1 MNTLST
7 HKKNHPAEILRT
19 LQLAMPVII
28 GMVAGFSMNFVDT
41 LMAGRLPQKEIALAA
56 IATGG
61 AIWSAVLMF
70 ILGVLMA
77 LQPVVAQLD
86 GAGDQLE
93 GGRAAR
99 QGLWIAVVISIP
111 FVIVLL
117 AGGTL
122 LQWMAIDAEI
132 IPMAVKYMSALTWG
146 APAVCLMLLLR
157 FFSEG
162 SGNTRPT
169 MYIGLMG
176 VMLNIPLNYILMFGK
191 LGFPELG
198 AQGCGYATS
207 FVIWLQAAVMFFYI
221 RSHRHYVGFELF
233 GHWDWP
239 QWVTIAKLLRIGLP
253 IGGAIFVE
261 GSLFVGAALLIARL
275 GALPASAHLI
285 AINFSALLFMVP
297 LGLASAV
304 TTRVGNALG
313 RGEPEAARYA
323 GLIGFVI
330 VLFTQTIGAATMLLI
345 PEFIV
350 RIYTD
355 DAAITSIAVGLLFY
369 SAIFQYS
376 DGIQI
381 CAAAALRGLKDTMIP
396 MFINILS
403 YLIIGLSVGYYLTF
417 NKAMGPAGMW
427 IGMIVGLSFGAV
439 LLLSRFLF
447 KSSALVRLGPAAI
460 PATGPC
466 NKSPDW

>member
-1 MNTLST
+1 MSSIHI

-19 LQLAMPVII
+19 LQLAIPVMV
-28 GMVAGFSMNFVDT
+28 GMVASFSMNFVDT

-70 ILGVLMA
+70 VLGVLMA

-86 GAGDQLE
+86 GAGKQPE
-93 GGRAAR
+93 GGAAAR
-99 QGLWIAVVISIP
+99 QGLWIALAVSVP

-117 AGGTL
+117 LGETL
-122 LQWMAIDAEI
+122 LQAIAVDASI
-132 IPMAVKYMSALTWG
+132 IPTAVKYMDALIWG

-176 VMLNIPLNYILMFGK
+176 VMLNVPLNYILMFGK
-191 LGFPELG
+191 LGLPELG

-207 FVIWLQAAVMFFYI
+207 IVIWLQAAIMFLYI
-221 RSHRHYVGFELF
+221 RWHRHYTDFELF
-233 GHWDWP
+233 SHWDWP
-239 QWVTIAKLLRIGLP
+239 KWASIAKLLRIGLP

-285 AINFSALLFMVP
+285 AINYSALMFMVP

-330 VLFTQTIGAATMLLI
+330 VLFTQTLGAASMLFI

-350 RIYTD
+350 RIYTA

-381 CAAAALRGLKDTMIP
+381 CAAAALRGLKDTIVP

-403 YLIIGLSVGYYLTF
+403 YLVIGLSVGYYLTF
-417 NKAMGPAGMW
+417 NKSMGPAGMW

-439 LLLSRFLF
+439 LLLARFLF
-447 KSSALVRLGPAAI
+447 KSSKLVQLGVVVE
-460 PATGPC
+460 TE
-466 NKSPDW
+466 KS

>member
-1 MNTLST
+1 
-7 HKKNHPAEILRT
+7 
-19 LQLAMPVII
+19 
-28 GMVAGFSMNFVDT
+28 MVASFSMNFVDT
-41 LMAGRLPQKEIALAA
+41 LMAGRLVQKEIALAA

-61 AIWSAVLMF
+61 AIWSAMLMF
-70 ILGVLMA
+70 ILGVLMG
-77 LQPVVAQLD
+77 LQPIVAQLD
-86 GAGDQLE
+86 GSGDQKE
-93 GGRAAR
+93 AGAAAR
-99 QGLWIAVVISIP
+99 QGLWIALGVSFP
-111 FVIVLL
+111 FVVVLL
-117 AGGTL
+117 SGGAL
-122 LQWMAIDAEI
+122 LKLMAVDAEI
-132 IPMAVKYMSALTWG
+132 IPMAVQYMTALTWG

-162 SGNTRPT
+162 SSNTRPT
-169 MYIGLMG
+169 MYVGLMG
-176 VMLNIPLNYILMFGK
+176 VMFNVPLNYILMFGK
-191 LGFPELG
+191 LGMPELG

-207 FVIWLQAAVMFFYI
+207 IVLWMQAVVMFLYV
-221 RSHRHYVGFELF
+221 RGHHHYTAYELF
-233 GHWDWP
+233 KHWDWP
-239 QWVTIAKLLRIGLP
+239 QWTPILKLLRIGLP

-313 RGEPEAARYA
+313 RGDPEAARYA

-330 VLFTQTIGAATMLLI
+330 VFFTQTFGAALMLLV

-417 NKAMGPAGMW
+417 NKSMGPAGMW

-447 KSSALVRLGPAAI
+447 KSSKMVHLGPAAVT
-460 PATGPC
+460 AAGHH
-466 NKSPDW
+466 NESPD